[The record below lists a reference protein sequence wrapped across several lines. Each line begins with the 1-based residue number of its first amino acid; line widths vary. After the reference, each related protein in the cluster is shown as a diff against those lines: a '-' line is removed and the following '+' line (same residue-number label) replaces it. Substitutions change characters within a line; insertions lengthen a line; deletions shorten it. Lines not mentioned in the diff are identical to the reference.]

1 MQRSIYEIK
10 LTLLCEAITYFRLYL
25 PSAAKRQLRTGNVF
39 GFILD
44 FEFLIGCGGC
54 LTEVPGAN

>member
-1 MQRSIYEIK
+1 MNFGQ
-10 LTLLCEAITYFRLYL
+10 TNACYL

-39 GFILD
+39 GLILD
-44 FEFLIGCGGC
+44 LEFLIGCGGC